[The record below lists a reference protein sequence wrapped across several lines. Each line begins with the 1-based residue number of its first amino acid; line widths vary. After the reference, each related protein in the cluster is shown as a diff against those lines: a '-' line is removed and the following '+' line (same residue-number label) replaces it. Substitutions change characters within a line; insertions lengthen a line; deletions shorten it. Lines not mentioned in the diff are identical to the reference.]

1 MAEKKPS
8 QRPKLSADEIAA
20 LVAAVKGGAETRGEI
35 VSATGFTAR
44 RAQSALKYAVR
55 RGHLVSVGEGNR
67 TRYAAS
73 EKRAQKI
80 RAAIKPVRVKSTA
93 AREFAVEQHARGL
106 VSCAEVAHALVV
118 SRTWVVKLARK
129 ARILTLIWNTNV
141 SSRPIR
147 FVDLRTFVT
156 ASASW
161 IVLQPDQLIRLHRL
175 ATAVAV
181 RHPETQALADSLKA
195 AISGESPA
203 MTAVRVAPIQIPQ
216 QTFGAK

>member
-8 QRPKLSADEIAA
+8 QRPKLSAAEITA
-20 LVAAVKGGAETRGEI
+20 LVTAVKGGAETRGEI
-35 VSATGFTAR
+35 VSATGLTAR

-129 ARILTLIWNTNV
+129 ARILVPISNANV
-141 SSRPIR
+141 SSRPMK
-147 FVDLRTFVT
+147 FVNLHVFASVVT
-156 ASASW
+156 SH
-161 IVLQPDQLIRLHRL
+161 VRLQTDQLIRLHRL
-175 ATAVAV
+175 AVEVAAAYPSA
-181 RHPETQALADSLKA
+181 RDLADVLHN
-195 AISGESPA
+195 AIVERG
-203 MTAVRVAPIQIPQ
+203 TAPPNPPS
-216 QTFGAK
+216 GAK